1 MQSPISADDTLDRE
15 EVFDTNPNTSF
26 ARRPLFWI
34 CYLIGVAAFIMLV
47 HSIMPVPDLG
57 TTLTIT
63 NITHAIVCNI
73 ILYICDVTHD
83 DVYIILEWIICI
95 DIELLYYCV
104 ALSAGVLLLDAL
116 DQGSPHRR
124 SVQSAGQVRQAH
136 ILGAAG
142 PLHAVDTD
150 KEVPPHSAHRPVR
163 VAKQSGM

>member
-63 NITHAIVCNI
+63 NITHAIVSFYLMHWI
-73 ILYICDVTHD
+73 KGAPID
-83 DVYIILEWIICI
+83 DPFNPQGKYDKLTFWEQLDRSMQWTPTKKF
-95 DIELLYYCV
+95 LLTV
-104 ALSAGVLLLDAL
+104 PIVLLLMTAYTSY
-116 DQGSPHRR
+116 QNIIINSIA
-124 SVQSAGQVRQAH
+124 SAVVILAKLPMFHGVRIFNINQ
-136 ILGAAG
+136 
-142 PLHAVDTD
+142 
-150 KEVPPHSAHRPVR
+150 
-163 VAKQSGM
+163 